1 MGLVLSMIPEIL
13 TVCKFAPDATVPT
26 WAMGGG
32 FWSVTRTPEE
42 LSIVATRNLVPAG
55 VRAEGAWRA
64 LKVEGPIP
72 FSTVGVLASLADPMA
87 RAGISVFA
95 VSTFDTD
102 YLLVAAE
109 RLEAAIAALSDA
121 GHTIW

>member
-1 MGLVLSMIPEIL
+1 MRLVLSVLPETL
-13 TVCKFAPDATVPT
+13 TVCRLEPDAEVPV
-26 WAMGGG
+26 WATAGG

-42 LSIVATRNLVPAG
+42 LSVVAARQLVPAG

-72 FSTVGVLASLADPMA
+72 FFAVGVLASLADPMA

-109 RLEAAIAALSDA
+109 RLEAATASLSEA
-121 GHTIW
+121 GHTVR